1 MPGGNRTAKTGQGN
15 VVSPG
20 KNQVTQ
26 DVEKKSNSSSQ
37 NTSNNPSFRAEQ
49 ENKKQKVSTTE
60 NNSLL
65 HDSDGSTS
73 ESPVHLTAYH
83 DNQFLYP
90 SDDLISLNT
99 VTQETNP
106 QMQMINSSDK
116 FMLCRIIQA
125 TRYNSENAANKPI
138 YYSKFKGDSSSR
150 DGGFNRMLYFYDIND
165 EYGHVAVAVFK
176 KTPTEEL
183 SNLRLQNMHRSI
195 VGQVVLLREPVF
207 QNKWFYGSLPIINL
221 DKDCSVLSIDPK
233 IKITAKNTIPINTS
247 ITNDMKIYRYLNAVI
262 KIISISFF
270 PSCKNVFCD
279 RSTSISECF

>member
-1 MPGGNRTAKTGQGN
+1 M
-15 VVSPG
+15 
-20 KNQVTQ
+20 
-26 DVEKKSNSSSQ
+26 
-37 NTSNNPSFRAEQ
+37 
-49 ENKKQKVSTTE
+49 
-60 NNSLL
+60 
-65 HDSDGSTS
+65 
-73 ESPVHLTAYH
+73 HLTAYF
-83 DNQFLYP
+83 DNPFFYP
-90 SDDLISLNT
+90 NENLITLNT
-99 VTQETNP
+99 VIQETNP

-150 DGGFNRMLYFYDIND
+150 DGGFNRMLYFYNIED

-176 KTPTEEL
+176 KTPTKEL

-233 IKITAKNTIPINTS
+233 IKITVKNTIPINTS
-247 ITNDMKIYRYLNAVI
+247 ITNDMKIYRYPNAVI

-279 RSTSISECF
+279 RSTSISKCFCMEKCKDKGLGMAVSLLFTNKPNSNMHNRHSVTDFKSHCFMKLFLSQEINL